1 MQKPKNI
8 EWLMWKHSNDT
19 LVGDLSGVLNSMKQI
34 TDKQFKDSLQIVIIK
49 IVITILIMLILTVL
63 FTFVG

>member
-1 MQKPKNI
+1 
-8 EWLMWKHSNDT
+8 MWKHSNDT

-49 IVITILIMLILTVL
+49 VSITILIMLILTVL